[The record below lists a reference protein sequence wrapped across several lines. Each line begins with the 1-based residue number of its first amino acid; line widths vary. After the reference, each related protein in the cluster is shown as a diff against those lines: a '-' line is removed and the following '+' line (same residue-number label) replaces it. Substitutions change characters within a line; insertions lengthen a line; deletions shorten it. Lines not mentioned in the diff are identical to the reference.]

1 MLKSIGSVF
10 DYNSAT
16 LSGAI
21 DIVAVRNDDGS
32 IKSSPFHVRFGKL
45 KVRTHLIRV
54 DDRCET
60 SLKIINKPTA
70 LNNR

>member
-54 DDRCET
+54 DG
-60 SLKIINKPTA
+60 
-70 LNNR
+70 